1 MILFTPNTDSVV
13 QAVTNVSAT
22 LALPTAT
29 LGTNP
34 ALRLKRI
41 AGTCNLIWVRYG
53 TSGAVT
59 AAQTNSMVIPVTGEP
74 IIIGIKASATHV
86 AILADGFQNSFNI
99 TQGNV
104 PV

>member
-1 MILFTPNTDSVV
+1 MFTPNTDSVV
-13 QAVTNVSAT
+13 QAVTATTAT

-34 ALRLKRI
+34 ALRLVR
-41 AGTCNLIWVRYG
+41 ATGTCGKIWIRYG

-59 AAQTNSMVIPVTGEP
+59 AAQTNSMMVILNGADP
-74 IIIGIKASATHV
+74 IIVGIKAGSTHV
-86 AILADGFQNSFNI
+86 ALLADGYDNTFNV